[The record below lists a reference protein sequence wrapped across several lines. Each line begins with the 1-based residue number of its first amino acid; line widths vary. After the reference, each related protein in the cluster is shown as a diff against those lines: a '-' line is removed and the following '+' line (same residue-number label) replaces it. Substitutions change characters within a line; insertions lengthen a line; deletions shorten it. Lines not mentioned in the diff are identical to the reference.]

1 MKTCW
6 MKLPSFSEVAHRL
19 RDRFDGASKVIA
31 RNDGTS
37 FMTEGL
43 GIKPPTKQDLVY
55 TDESPDFCKPNPK
68 TGSLGEN
75 FNQYLF
81 CSFNNF
87 KALFQAFKIVN
98 AISHRAEK
106 RAAIFYAATTAIS
119 EALVS

>member
-43 GIKPPTKQDLVY
+43 SIKPPTKQDLVY
-55 TDESPDFCKPNPK
+55 TDESPDFCKPNSK
-68 TGSLGEN
+68 TGSLGEM
-75 FNQYLF
+75 LDGD
-81 CSFNNF
+81 CS
-87 KALFQAFKIVN
+87 LLI
-98 AISHRAEK
+98 E
-106 RAAIFYAATTAIS
+106 
-119 EALVS
+119 